1 MTRCARCEIWKNN
14 SNPFT
19 HDQICGCECH
29 QAKPV
34 QLLDLSPTE
43 EVENAGN
50 TKSAAQV
57 FTERKME
64 QIKAKEK
71 MKNKLALLGLSCK
84 IGNIHVPGTSEN
96 QNCQFYEIHHFSLLF
111 TS

>member
-34 QLLDLSPTE
+34 QLLDLTPTE
-43 EVENAGN
+43 EVEDTGN

-57 FTERKME
+57 FIEGKME
-64 QIKAKEK
+64 QINAKEK
-71 MKNKLALLGLSCK
+71 LKTKLALLEKEVKLG
-84 IGNIHVPGTSEN
+84 
-96 QNCQFYEIHHFSLLF
+96 Q
-111 TS
+111 